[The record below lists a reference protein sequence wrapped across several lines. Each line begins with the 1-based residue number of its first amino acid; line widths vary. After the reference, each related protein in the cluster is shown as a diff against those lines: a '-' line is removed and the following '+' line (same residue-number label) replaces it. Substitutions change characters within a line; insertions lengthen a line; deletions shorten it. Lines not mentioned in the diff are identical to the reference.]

1 MSVMSKEEVGKSI
14 QALHAEIDRLS
25 DTDATVK
32 EKLLALIHKVETQME
47 APQSKETHAE
57 TVQGLP
63 ALIEQ
68 FEADHPKVTA
78 SLGRLLNTL
87 SSIGV

>member
-1 MSVMSKEEVGKSI
+1 MSQEEIGKSI
-14 QALHAEIDRLS
+14 KALHAEIDRLS
-25 DTDATVK
+25 DTDVSAK
-32 EKLLALIHKVETQME
+32 EKLLALVHEVEAQME
-47 APQSKETHAE
+47 KPQDKETHAK

-63 ALIEQ
+63 TLIEQ
-68 FEADHPKVTA
+68 FEADHPKVTD